1 MRHLAQTII
10 LLAAIS
16 LTGCAKDAF
25 TREALPKIDNPNPTA
40 IREAFASQRPDTF
53 VAENAFVIHAPFRDD
68 FAFLGVVQVDR
79 AAGTFEFVGLSQTGV
94 QYFHVSGDRGG
105 NHVRDA
111 IGPLMKQKR
120 ILLSFAEDV
129 RRMYLDATPSEN
141 AKASVRSKVVRFSEK
156 SSEGKVIRNFGGEPT
171 VLLEKRVKGLLRT
184 KWRARYF
191 DYTSTG
197 GKLYPRGILVM
208 NGKYF
213 YCITLKNRNWEA
225 GDPSMTT
232 D

>member
-1 MRHLAQTII
+1 MKTLTSTIALLTI
-10 LLAAIS
+10 LS
-16 LTGCAKDAF
+16 LTGCAKEAF
-25 TREALPKIDNPNPTA
+25 TRETLPKLDNPNPTA
-40 IREAFASQRPDTF
+40 IREAFATQRPDTF

-94 QYFHVSGDRGG
+94 QYFHVSGDAEG
-105 NHVRDA
+105 NHLRDA

-129 RRMYLDATPSEN
+129 RRMYLDLTPSDN
-141 AKASVRSKVVRFSEK
+141 AKVNVKSKLIRFTK
-156 SSEGKVIRNFGGEPT
+156 KTPDGKVIHDFGGEPT
-171 VLLEKRVKGLLRT
+171 VLLEKRVKGFLRT

-191 DYTSTG
+191 DYATAD
-197 GKLYPRGILVM
+197 GKTYPRGILVK

-213 YCITLKNRNWEA
+213 YRITVKNRNWETGEA
-225 GDPSMTT
+225 SGESN
-232 D
+232 